1 MMMDHTYMYLV
12 TQNNKI
18 YEIELGSAF
27 DLSSATKRQEIAS
40 VDGTPCGITF
50 NNDGTKLFL
59 AGFAG
64 DRIVVW
70 PLSTAY
76 SLASGSVGTAAEYD
90 VSTQSSR
97 PRDIDFNSDGTKMYI
112 VSAPN
117 NEYVSVYSLNTA
129 FDLSAGFSHLG
140 NFTTVSDQ
148 DEQPFSIEF
157 NNDGTKFYMNGY
169 QTDSVYEYDVDS
181 EGSAFDLGFTDPTLT
196 SSVPADN
203 ATGVAVDATIVLN
216 FSENVDTESGNITIK
231 KTSGNAVIETID
243 VTDTD
248 RVSGTGTSQIT
259 ITPSSNFEDLTEF
272 YVLIDATAFDDAD
285 GRSYAGISSTTALS
299 FTTTNTVPTL
309 TSSVPADNA
318 PDVAVNANI
327 VLTFSENV
335 NTESG
340 GTITIKKTSGE
351 SQLLKQLTVTGT
363 DKVTGD
369 GSTEITINPGTDFD
383 NNTEYYVLIAGTAFD
398 DSE

>member
-1 MMMDHTYMYLV
+1 FPIIFFCLFSLKSFAAAPYAGDAYLLDINGSPSRNTETAGIAWNNDGSKLFV
-12 TQNNKI
+12 MGTGGLSNNDDELLEYTCLTNFDASSCVYVRELPLNNAHEGPNGPINDKHPFGFTFDDDGSHVYVSGNQNNKI

-40 VDGTPCGITF
+40 VDGIPCGITF

-196 SSVPADN
+196 SVPADN

-231 KTSGNAVIETID
+231 KTSGNAVIET
-243 VTDTD
+243 
-248 RVSGTGTSQIT
+248 
-259 ITPSSNFEDLTEF
+259 
-272 YVLIDATAFDDAD
+272 
-285 GRSYAGISSTTALS
+285 
-299 FTTTNTVPTL
+299 
-309 TSSVPADNA
+309 
-318 PDVAVNANI
+318 
-327 VLTFSENV
+327 
-335 NTESG
+335 
-340 GTITIKKTSGE
+340 
-351 SQLLKQLTVTGT
+351 
-363 DKVTGD
+363 
-369 GSTEITINPGTDFD
+369 
-383 NNTEYYVLIAGTAFD
+383 
-398 DSE
+398 